1 MMKNRYIF
9 TLSAAVLFLFPFY
22 SGAQGYTSWLTGS
35 SEDADVQ
42 PEFGLCLMGG
52 ASESDEGMTW
62 FLERANGGDVVVIRT
77 SGSDGYNNYM
87 FSELGVTLNSV
98 ETIRFDSPE
107 AAFDPYV
114 IERLNSAE
122 AIWMA
127 GGNQATYV
135 NYWKDTP
142 VMDAINNLVNVK
154 QGVLG
159 GTSAGMA
166 VMGQAYFP
174 ALAGTVNQESALA
187 FPFQPAMQF
196 GYDDFIQ
203 APFLE
208 NVITETHLND
218 PNRIR
223 YGRITAFMARIGH
236 DYGFRPLALAANEYC
251 AIAVG
256 ADGIARAFGEYP
268 QFDDDYVY
276 FLQANCEM
284 PNTPEI
290 LEADQPLTW
299 IRNEEAVKVY
309 RVPATVSGENF
320 FDLNTWNTGEGGAW
334 EDWYVT
340 SGELTRVDDAAP
352 VECVLSLSEGSEQ
365 IRTLLYPNP
374 ARNEIRVETE
384 AGQWEYRIFDISGR
398 LIMSGMH
405 IGGSQ
410 ALNISGISPGLY
422 KIVLTGEGA
431 FFSGSFVKQD

>member
-1 MMKNRYIF
+1 MKNRFI
-9 TLSAAVLFLFPFY
+9 LALPAAALFFLPFY
-22 SGAQGYTSWLTGS
+22 AGAQGYTSWLTGS
-35 SEDADVQ
+35 PEDADVQ

-62 FLERANGGDVVVIRT
+62 FLEKANGGDVVVIRT
-77 SGSDGYNNYM
+77 SGSNGYNNYM

-114 IERLNSAE
+114 IERLNGAE

-135 NYWKDTP
+135 NFWKDTP

-154 QGVLG
+154 QGALG

-174 ALAGTVNQESALA
+174 AIAGTVNQESALA

-223 YGRITAFMARIGH
+223 YGRITAFMARVGH

-268 QFDDDYVY
+268 QFDDDFVY

-290 LEADQPLTW
+290 LEEDQPLTW
-299 IRNEEAVKVY
+299 IRDEQAVKVY

-320 FDLNTWNTGEGGAW
+320 FDLNTWNSGEGGEW

-340 SGELTRVDDAAP
+340 EGELTRAENAAP
-352 VECVLSLSEGSEQ
+352 NECVLSLTESIEQ
-365 IRTLLYPNP
+365 ISAALYPNP

-398 LIMSGMH
+398 LILSGIH
-405 IGGSQ
+405 FGGSQ

-422 KIVLTGEGA
+422 KIVLAGERA
-431 FFSGSFVKQD
+431 FFSGSFVKQE